1 MNIFS
6 LLSLVFSL
14 NINDGTQAVNSNIYV
29 YDISSKILG
38 HSTICFALVN
48 DSVVDK
54 KIVYDV
60 YYSAKNKIR
69 RISKNEEIINTNYT
83 TDANNNIRI
92 GNSIYTAYTSKN
104 FSHPENRFNSN
115 RFYVM
120 LSRDFLNMTNN
131 QRLEY
136 IEELFNKI
144 ER

>member
-60 YYSAKNKIR
+60 YFSAQNKIR
-69 RISKNEEIINTNYT
+69 RISKTEELINVSYT
-83 TDANNNIRI
+83 VDVDNNIRI
-92 GNSIYTAYTSKN
+92 KNSIYSAYTSEN
-104 FSHPENRFNSN
+104 FSVVENRFNSN
-115 RFYVM
+115 EFYKM
-120 LSRDFLNMTNN
+120 LDKNFINMTNK
-131 QRLEY
+131 QRLEC
-136 IEELFNKI
+136 I
-144 ER
+144 ERLLNQIP